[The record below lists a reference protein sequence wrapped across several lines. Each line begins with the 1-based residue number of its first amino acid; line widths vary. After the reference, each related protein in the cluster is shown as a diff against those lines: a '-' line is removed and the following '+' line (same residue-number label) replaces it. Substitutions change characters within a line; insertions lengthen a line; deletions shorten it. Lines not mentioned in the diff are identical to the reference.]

1 MCLEAKEKFKVK
13 VGTIIN
19 NEITTIDD
27 SNYFYIEC
35 QAKYS
40 YKFYLY
46 LYQYILDSQ

>member
-13 VGTIIN
+13 VGKII

-35 QAKYS
+35 
-40 YKFYLY
+40 
-46 LYQYILDSQ
+46 